1 MQYVFFFAFFLIIYI
16 LIINNSDSDIEPTKR
31 EKNRRGKGF
40 KGEDLYKTTK
50 ALQETIESMEKLHQE
65 QQISQISERFSGNAN
80 IAKPPVVKLT
90 RNF

>member
-16 LIINNSDSDIEPTKR
+16 LIINNSDIETTKR